1 MFRFLVISTA
11 SGVGIV
17 FYVLCKWILKKYPLK
32 AKAIIKNNWILQPNP
47 ICYFR
52 TLLAW
57 TGFLLYFFYHLE
69 NAAILVFAF
78 AAILDGI
85 DGEVA
90 RKAELVSEWGK
101 FLDPLCDKATYLP
114 PLASFAWQGKI
125 SLICM
130 AFFILI
136 ELFGQFG
143 ARPILQRLGWPI
155 GANKFGK
162 WKTAICFGLVIYCAL
177 LDSESG
183 LVNFGNYVLV
193 ACILLG
199 IASIV
204 FKFVPLDMAKKN
216 SIIA

>member
-69 NAAILVFAF
+69 NTAILVFAF

-101 FLDPLCDKATYLP
+101 FLDPLADKLTYLP
-114 PLASFAWQGKI
+114 PLLSFSFKGII
-125 SLICM
+125 SFNLVL
-130 AFFILI
+130 AFIAVEAIGQIAVRIILM
-136 ELFGQFG
+136 
-143 ARPILQRLGWPI
+143 RLKFSI
-155 GANKFGK
+155 GAISFGK
-162 WKTAICFGLVIYCAL
+162 WKTGICFALVIYCAL

-183 LVNFGNYVLV
+183 LVNFGNYILV